1 MGGFR
6 VLASKL
12 PPDISPAR
20 RLREY
25 LTLVRDL
32 SLAKDPH
39 EMIQSYRTRAQFVVA
54 SDGILSLSRRDMPAG
69 LLRITRSTRWTED
82 INPWREVRRL
92 PVVDRGLL
100 RTLLEG
106 GLPVKMD
113 ELDVDPDDPFAP
125 YAEGM
130 NSLLAAPIFHEG
142 KPEYMV
148 VLLRKEPGSFTLDEL
163 STIVLTSN
171 LIGRSTST
179 LVMAEELRA
188 ANAALDREFRIV
200 GEIQRE
206 LLPRKLPQ
214 IAGVSIATHYET
226 STRAGGDYYD
236 FFELPDGRWSFLIA
250 DVSGHGPPAAVV
262 VAMMHAFASAQLRGG
277 APLGATPIELMR
289 ALNRDLCR
297 SISSGQFVTAFGGLF
312 DPRDRTLRYCN
323 AGHNPPRLL
332 RGASGS
338 VIELGDAGGIPLAI
352 SEDAEYGEGRIEFGP
367 GDRLVLYTDGITETF
382 NARREMWGTDG
393 LDATLHCCS
402 RTAAGL
408 IEAIN
413 TSLSEFSGG
422 APASDDR
429 TLVVLAFE

>member
-1 MGGFR
+1 M
-6 VLASKL
+6 LASKL
-12 PPDISPAR
+12 PTDITPAH

-25 LTLVRDL
+25 LQLVRDL

-39 EMIQSYRTRAQFVVA
+39 EMIQSYRTRAQFVVP
-54 SDGILSLSRRDMPAG
+54 SDAILSLSRHNMPPG
-69 LLRITRSTRWTED
+69 LLRITRSTRWKEE
-82 INPWREVRRL
+82 INPWREVRKL
-92 PVVDRGLL
+92 PVVERGML

-106 GLPVKMD
+106 GLPVKVD
-113 ELDVDPDDPFAP
+113 ELEVDPDDPFAE

-130 NSLLAAPIFHEG
+130 SSMIAAPIFHEG
-142 KPEYMV
+142 EPKYMV
-148 VLLRKEPGSFTLDEL
+148 VLLRREAHSFTLDEL
-163 STIVLTSN
+163 ATVVLTSN

-262 VAMMHAFASAQLRGG
+262 VAMMHAFASTQLRGG
-277 APLGATPIELMR
+277 APHGATPIELMR

-297 SISSGQFVTAFGGLF
+297 SISSGQFVTAFAGLF
-312 DPRDRTLRYCN
+312 DPIDRTLRYCN

-332 RGASGS
+332 RRVDDS
-338 VIELGDAGGIPLAI
+338 VIELGEQGGIPLAI
-352 SEDAEYGEGRIEFGP
+352 SEDAEYGEARIAFGR
-367 GDRLVLYTDGITETF
+367 GDRLVLYTDGVTETF
-382 NARREMWGTDG
+382 NAKREMWGTEG
-393 LDATLHCCS
+393 LDSTLHCCS

-413 TSLSEFSGG
+413 SSLSEFSNG

-429 TLVVLAFE
+429 TLVVLAFD